1 VTRGIPKGRH
11 AFEDRIPTVDEI
23 KKLLEYLEIR
33 IKSIM
38 LAIDLL
44 HNYLQTALWA
54 KVHQYSVLSLLSYER
69 LSGKPLLLFKSI
81 TGLTVQE
88 FDNIY
93 NKEIEKKIWKIWIK
107 TFIT

>member
-44 HNYLQTALWA
+44 HNYLQTAL
-54 KVHQYSVLSLLSYER
+54 
-69 LSGKPLLLFKSI
+69 
-81 TGLTVQE
+81 
-88 FDNIY
+88 
-93 NKEIEKKIWKIWIK
+93 
-107 TFIT
+107 